1 MSMCLGV
8 YEQRT
13 QTHKHLNTQ
22 TRLNMN
28 NKNKARLSKGT
39 GMSRRRFIGQASC
52 AALGTTTFFSTLF
65 NLGMANATAGYN
77 AQRYSAGNND
87 YKALVCILLA
97 GGNDSHNMLVPSD
110 NAAYNNYA
118 ATRTNMALAQNS
130 LLGINPLTYNNG
142 TFGVHPN
149 MPEVQSL
156 FNTGKL
162 SFVANVGT
170 LVQPTSPQQYLNG
183 SVTLP
188 SGLFSHSDQIQQW
201 QTSVPQTTSASGWGG
216 RVSDILQSMNTNQNI
231 SMNISLSGRNI
242 WQSGSNTSEY
252 TILNTGTGSIGIEG
266 FNGTDMIDQ
275 VRTSAVNS
283 MLNQQYQDIFKKTY
297 AQTVNNAQDSHDIF
311 STAVSGSNLT
321 TVFSAN
327 ELSQSL
333 QMIAR
338 TIAVRDTL
346 GMCRQTFFVVYDG
359 WDHHDELL
367 NNYSQMITVVSKAMG
382 EFNAAM
388 EELNV
393 WDKVTT
399 FTVSDFART
408 LTSNGNGTDHAWG
421 GNVMVM
427 GGGVKGGDI
436 FGFYPSLAQSNS
448 QIVENSVVVPTIS
461 TDEYFYELG
470 KWFGVPDSEA
480 NMILPNLGNFYSTS
494 SGAAP
499 IGFMN
504 V

>member
-1 MSMCLGV
+1 MSNH
-8 YEQRT
+8 Y
-13 QTHKHLNTQ
+13 K
-22 TRLNMN
+22 
-28 NKNKARLSKGT
+28 K

-65 NLGMANATAGYN
+65 NLGMANATAGYH
-77 AQRYSAGNND
+77 AKRYSTGNND
-87 YKALVCILLA
+87 YKALVCILFA
-97 GGNDSHNMLVPSD
+97 GGNDSFNMLVPSD
-110 NAAYNNYA
+110 NTAYNDYA

-142 TFGVHPN
+142 TFGVHPS
-149 MPEVQSL
+149 MPEIQNL

-162 SFVANVGT
+162 SFVSNIGT
-170 LVQPTSPQQYLNG
+170 LVQPTTPAEYLNG
-183 SVTLP
+183 SVSLP
-188 SGLFSHSDQIQQW
+188 SGLYSHSDQIQQW
-201 QTSVPQTTSASGWGG
+201 QTSVPQTASPSGWGG

-242 WQSGSNTSEY
+242 WQTGNNTSEY

-266 FNGTDMIDQ
+266 FNETDMVNQI
-275 VRTSAVNS
+275 RTSAVNS
-283 MLNQQYQDIFKKTY
+283 MLNHQYQDVFKKTY
-297 AQTVNNAQDSHDIF
+297 ASTVNNAQDAHDIF
-311 STAVSGSNLT
+311 STAVANSNLT
-321 TVFSAN
+321 TTFSASQ
-327 ELSQSL
+327 LSQDL
-333 QMIAR
+333 QMVAR
-338 TIAVRDTL
+338 TIAVRDIL
-346 GMCRQTFFVVYDG
+346 GMSRQTFFVVYDG

-367 NNYSQMITVVSKAMG
+367 NNYATMIAEVSKAMG

-393 WDKVTT
+393 FDKVTT

-421 GNVMVM
+421 GNMMVM

-436 FGFYPSLAQSNS
+436 FGTYPSLASTNP
-448 QIVENSVVVPTIS
+448 QIVESSVLVPTIS
-461 TDEYFYELG
+461 TDEYFYEIG
-470 KWFGVPDSEA
+470 KWFGVPDTEA
-480 NMILPNLGNFYSTS
+480 NMILPNLGNFHSTS
-494 SGAAP
+494 SGTLP